1 MDYRWTCSCCGTTFD
16 TLPMDYAHRAP
27 DAWVALSE
35 AERSTRAKLDSNLCA
50 IDQREFYVRG
60 CIEVPVPECDDI
72 FAWGVWASVPKESF
86 WYILD
91 KWTAEIP
98 ADEPPIPGRL
108 CNRINAYPDSTDLRC
123 SVHLRSNNLRP
134 RFVLEPT
141 DHPLAIEQR
150 DGITLERVK
159 QIFAEWGH

>member
-1 MDYRWTCSCCGTTFD
+1 MDYRWTCSCCGTTFE
-16 TLPMDYAHRAP
+16 TLPMDYAYRAP
-27 DAWVALSE
+27 DAWVALPE

-50 IDQREFYVRG
+50 IDRREFYVRG
-60 CIEVPVPECDDI
+60 CIEVRVPECDDF
-72 FAWGVWASVPKESF
+72 FAWGVWVSVPKDSF

-98 ADEPPIPGRL
+98 ADEPLIPGRL
-108 CNRINAYPDSTDLRC
+108 CNRIKGYPDSADLRC